1 MFDSTKIKNKN
12 GFTIIE
18 TIVAIF
24 ILTVGIIACSIL
36 ADQVFRSSAT
46 AKDRLIAVN
55 LAQEGIEVIR
65 NIRDNSW
72 LASDSTWKDD
82 LPVGDWELSYDS
94 SGVSDTY
101 DGDYLKVDT
110 DGFYNYLLGSDT
122 TFQRKITISHIG
134 DSEIKVEAI
143 IYWVT
148 RGTSK
153 SITIVEYLY
162 DWK

>member
-1 MFDSTKIKNKN
+1 MSNCIEKNKKN

-18 TIVAIF
+18 AIVAIF

-36 ADQVFRSSAT
+36 ADQVFRSAST

-72 LASDSTWKDD
+72 LALDPTWKDD
-82 LPVGDWELSYDS
+82 LPAGDWKVSYDS
-94 SGVSDTY
+94 AGVTAYVD
-101 DGDYLKVDT
+101 DECLKVDA
-110 DGFYNYLLGSDT
+110 DGFYNYSFGTDT
-122 TFQRKITISHIG
+122 TFQRKIIISHIS
-134 DSEIKVEAI
+134 DSEMKVEAI
-143 IYWVT
+143 VYWVT

-153 SITIVEYLY
+153 SINIVEYLY